1 MDKPN
6 PEFSPESQHDSPT
19 DMPDNTNKKVA
30 ILICTYN
37 GARFLKEQ
45 LDSFIAQS
53 HQNWAIYV
61 SDDGS
66 TDETLD
72 ILKNYQLR
80 LGDERL
86 VIFHGPRQGFAKN
99 FLSLVKNPTVTADY
113 FCFSDQDDIWFGD
126 KLTRSLNSLPEFG
139 NVPALY
145 CSRTALV
152 NSNLEPIGYSPL
164 FVRPPCFENALVQS
178 IAGAN
183 TMLINPAARA
193 LILRVA
199 DDAPVVAH
207 DWLAYLLVT
216 GCGGRV
222 IYDPTPSLH
231 YRQHEGN
238 LIGANADLKNQI
250 LRLRKMLT
258 GRFSQ
263 WSTQNLSILHA
274 VQGQLTVR
282 NKLVLELF
290 ETARHSSLFLRI
302 YWMWKSGV
310 HRQTTKGNIS
320 LIVATL
326 MNKI

>member
-6 PEFSPESQHDSPT
+6 PVFNPEIQHTSTIDT
-19 DMPDNTNKKVA
+19 PDENNKKVA

-37 GARFLKEQ
+37 GAHFLEEQ
-45 LDSFIAQS
+45 LDSFIEQS
-53 HQNWAIYV
+53 HQNWVIYA

-66 TDETLD
+66 SDETLN
-72 ILKNYQLR
+72 ILKDYQLR
-80 LGDERL
+80 LGSNRL
-86 VIFHGPRQGFAKN
+86 IILHGPQQGFAKN
-99 FLSLVKNPTVTADY
+99 FLSLVKSPLVAADY
-113 FCFSDQDDIWFGD
+113 FCFSDQDDIWFKD
-126 KLTRSLNSLPEFG
+126 KLTRSLDLLPKLG
-139 NVPALY
+139 NVPTLY

-152 NSNLEPIGYSPL
+152 NSDLEPIGYSPL
-164 FVRPPCFENALVQS
+164 FVRTPCFENALVQS

-193 LILRVA
+193 LLLRVA

-263 WSTQNLSILHA
+263 WSTQNLSILHT
-274 VQGQLTVR
+274 VRDQLTDR
-282 NKLVLELF
+282 NRRVLEQF
-290 ETARHSSLFLRI
+290 ETARQSNLFSRI
-302 YWMWKSGV
+302 YWMRKSGV
-310 HRQTTKGNIS
+310 HRQTLKGNIS

-326 MNKI
+326 MKKI

>member
-6 PEFSPESQHDSPT
+6 KEFSPEMQHTST
-19 DMPDNTNKKVA
+19 TNKPDKNNKKIA

-45 LDSFIAQS
+45 LDSFIEQS
-53 HQNWAIYV
+53 HQNWVIYV

-72 ILKNYQLR
+72 ILKSYQLR
-80 LGDERL
+80 LNPERL
-86 VIFHGPRQGFAKN
+86 VILHGPRQGFAKN
-99 FLSLVKNPTVTADY
+99 FLSLVKNPTVAADY
-113 FCFSDQDDIWFGD
+113 FCFSDQDDIWFKD
-126 KLTRSLNSLPEFG
+126 KLTRSLDLLLELG
-139 NVPALY
+139 NTPALY

-152 NSNLEPIGYSPL
+152 NSDLKPIGYSPL
-164 FVRPPCFENALVQS
+164 FLRTPCFENALVQS

-183 TMLINPAARA
+183 TMLINTAARA
-193 LILRVA
+193 LILQVA

-216 GCGGRV
+216 GCGGQV
-222 IYDPTPSLH
+222 IYDPRPSLH

-238 LIGANADLKNQI
+238 LIGANANLKNQI

-263 WSTQNLSILHA
+263 WSTQNLSILNA
-274 VQGQLTVR
+274 VRDQLTDR
-282 NKLVLELF
+282 NRHILKLF
-290 ETARHSSLFLRI
+290 ETARHGNLFSRI
-302 YWMWKSGV
+302 YWMRKSGV
-310 HRQTTKGNIS
+310 HRQTLRGNIS